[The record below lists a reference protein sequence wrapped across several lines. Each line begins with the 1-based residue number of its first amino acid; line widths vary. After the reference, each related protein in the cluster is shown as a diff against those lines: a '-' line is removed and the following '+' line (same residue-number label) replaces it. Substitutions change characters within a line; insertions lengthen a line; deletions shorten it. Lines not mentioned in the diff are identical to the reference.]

1 MGTLQLTLAMLS
13 TVNLGACSA
22 DAYEEKL
29 QKQMHNPP
37 SLFHDKEAW
46 SLLPGPMMA
55 PPIVH
60 LYECC

>member
-29 QKQMHNPP
+29 QKQIHNPP
-37 SLFHDKEAW
+37 SSSMTK
-46 SLLPGPMMA
+46 SLLPVPMMA
-55 PPIVH
+55 PPIVD

>member
-29 QKQMHNPP
+29 QKQIHNPP
-37 SLFHDKEAW
+37 SLFHDKEFAP
-46 SLLPGPMMA
+46 STHDGTSHSRSVRMLLS
-55 PPIVH
+55 H
-60 LYECC
+60 

>member
-13 TVNLGACSA
+13 AVNLGACSS

-29 QKQMHNPP
+29 QKQMHNPL
-37 SLFHDKEAW
+37 SLFHDTEAW
-46 SLLPGPMMA
+46 SLFPGPIMA
-55 PPIVH
+55 PLIVD